1 MTQVPPGETFCA
13 YHPNRPATLRCN
25 RCGNPICPQ
34 CAILT
39 PVGYRCKSCIR
50 TQQQVFETARWFD
63 FVIAFAISAFLAGLS
78 SVVIGFLGIFVIL
91 VAPLVG
97 VAIGSILQR
106 LLRGHRSRYMPLTA
120 GVGAAVGCLPQVFLY
135 LLPFLGGGL
144 GGIAGGLLGLVFA
157 LAYVVLL
164 IGALLASL
172 RGIRL

>member
-1 MTQVPPGETFCA
+1 
-13 YHPNRPATLRCN
+13 
-25 RCGNPICPQ
+25 
-34 CAILT
+34 
-39 PVGYRCKSCIR
+39 
-50 TQQQVFETARWFD
+50 
-63 FVIAFAISAFLAGLS
+63 LS

-120 GVGAAVGCLPQVFLY
+120 GVGAAAGCLPQILIH
-135 LLPFLGGGL
+135 LLLVLDGGL
-144 GGIAGGLLGLVFA
+144 GGIAGGLLGLVWP
-157 LAYVVLL
+157 LAYAVLM